1 MCNDNMCQKKNGPAI
16 EALAKISLIFVN
28 LLSYLHAHLQ
38 KEEVT

>member
-16 EALAKISLIFVN
+16 EALTEISSIFVN

-38 KEEVT
+38 NQEVI